1 VKINCL
7 AVDDEP
13 MALNLIVDYI
23 GRTPFL
29 HLAGRC
35 GDAYQAL
42 ERLEEVRVDLI
53 FLDIHMPG
61 MSGVNLART
70 LEPGPRVIFTTA
82 YEEYALQGFQV
93 DALDYLLKPISY
105 EEFLKAAY
113 KAKASFELVAR
124 ASQAQTPPRVEPVE
138 ENCLFVKSEYSLI
151 RISLDDILYIEGFK
165 DYVKIYTAE
174 KAIMS
179 LLSLKALD
187 EKLPEHRFMRVH
199 RSYIVALDKISTIT
213 NNHIIFDK
221 VNIPVGS
228 QYKDAFYGFI
238 HQRSL

>member
-1 VKINCL
+1 
-7 AVDDEP
+7 
-13 MALNLIVDYI
+13 
-23 GRTPFL
+23 
-29 HLAGRC
+29 
-35 GDAYQAL
+35 
-42 ERLEEVRVDLI
+42 
-53 FLDIHMPG
+53 MPG

-82 YEEYALQGFQV
+82 YEEYALQGYQV
-93 DALDYLLKPISY
+93 DALDYLLKPFSY

-113 KAKASFELVAR
+113 KAKANFELVTR
-124 ASQAQTPPRVEPVE
+124 ASQAPPSTEPVAD
-138 ENCLFVKSEYSLI
+138 NCLFVKSEYSLI
-151 RISLDDILYIEGFK
+151 RINLDDILYIEGFK

-187 EKLPEHRFMRVH
+187 EKLPAHRFMRVH

-213 NNHIIFDK
+213 NNQIIFDK

-228 QYKDAFYGFI
+228 QYKDAFYGFV

>member
-1 VKINCL
+1 
-7 AVDDEP
+7 

-23 GRTPFL
+23 RKTPFL
-29 HLAGRC
+29 HLVGQC
-35 GDAYQAL
+35 GNAYEAVAQL
-42 ERLEEVRVDLI
+42 EQGPVDLI
-53 FLDIHMPG
+53 FLDIQMPG
-61 MSGVNLART
+61 MTGVNLART
-70 LEPGPRVIFTTA
+70 LGPETRVIFTTA

-113 KAKASFELVAR
+113 KAKANVELVAR
-124 ASQAQTPPRVEPVE
+124 ASQASQAAPRPEPAA

-165 DYVKIYTAE
+165 DYVKIYTPE
-174 KAIMS
+174 KAILS

-187 EKLPEHRFMRVH
+187 EKLPAHRFMRVH
-199 RSYIVALDKISTIT
+199 RSYIVSLDKISTIA
-213 NNHIIFDK
+213 NNHIIFEK

-228 QYKDAFYGFI
+228 QYKDAFYGFV
-238 HQRSL
+238 QDRSL

>member
-1 VKINCL
+1 L

-23 GRTPFL
+23 ERTPFL

-42 ERLEEVRVDLI
+42 ELLEDTRVDLI
-53 FLDIHMPG
+53 FLDVHMPG
-61 MSGVNLART
+61 MSGVTLART

-113 KAKASFELVAR
+113 KAKAAFELVAR
-124 ASQAQTPPRVEPVE
+124 AAQAPPRAEPAD

-151 RISLDDILYIEGFK
+151 RIRLDDILYIEGFK
-165 DYVKIYTAE
+165 DYVKIYTPE
-174 KAIMS
+174 RAIMS

-187 EKLPEHRFMRVH
+187 EKLPAHRFMRVH

-213 NNHIIFDK
+213 NNHILFDK

-228 QYKDAFYGFI
+228 QYKDAFYNFI

>member
-1 VKINCL
+1 
-7 AVDDEP
+7 
-13 MALNLIVDYI
+13 MALSLIVDYI
-23 GRTPFL
+23 ERTPFL

-42 ERLEEVRVDLI
+42 ERLEEERVDLI
-53 FLDIHMPG
+53 FLDVHMPG

-105 EEFLKAAY
+105 EEFLKSAY
-113 KAKASFELVAR
+113 KAKANAELVAR
-124 ASQAQTPPRVEPVE
+124 ASLAPLRSEPAE
-138 ENCLFVKSEYSLI
+138 ENCLFVKSEYSLV

-165 DYVKIYTAE
+165 DYVKIYTPE
-174 KAIMS
+174 RAILS

-187 EKLPEHRFMRVH
+187 EKLPAHRFMRVH
-199 RSYIVALDKISTIT
+199 RSYIVALDKISTIS
-213 NNHIIFDK
+213 NNHIIFNK
-221 VNIPVGS
+221 VNIPVGN

>member
-1 VKINCL
+1 
-7 AVDDEP
+7 

-23 GRTPFL
+23 ERTPFL

-42 ERLEEVRVDLI
+42 QLLAETRVDLI

-61 MSGVNLART
+61 MSGVTLART

-113 KAKASFELVAR
+113 KAKANYELVAR
-124 ASQAQTPPRVEPVE
+124 ASLLQASSRTEQTE

-174 KAIMS
+174 RAIMS

-187 EKLPEHRFMRVH
+187 EKLPAHRFMRVH

-213 NNHIIFDK
+213 NNHILFDK
-221 VNIPVGS
+221 VNIPVGN